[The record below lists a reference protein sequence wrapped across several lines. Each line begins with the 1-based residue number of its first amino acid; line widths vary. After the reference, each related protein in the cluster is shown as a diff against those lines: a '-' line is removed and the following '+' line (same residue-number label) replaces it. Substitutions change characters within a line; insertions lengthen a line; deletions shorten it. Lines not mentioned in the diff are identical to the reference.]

1 MRKIYKTISLEPM
14 TSRLPS
20 VVPAYV
26 PGTNTPI
33 TFDEESL
40 SGRGYAYTSNWGL
53 IPCNVEIHGSV
64 CNKHDSCNVISFERL
79 SIWYHKFKEYY
90 KLLND
95 YGHCNTVYASATQYY
110 DNESK
115 RWPDDLRLGNDR
127 QTYVDLDAEIVC
139 MGGKVSSSTRSQ
151 TACQTSGITESVD
164 NGFYKWICENV
175 VPTYKLPKD
184 LQDYWQRDTLYY
196 PDVIKWIGWF
206 ENRSQYEDITE
217 ESGCTDSAV
226 TDCCDCI
233 EYIKRG
239 GAAELARMEA
249 WYGKIQTNIASLNS
263 KVSGCYVPHIIS
275 PIELQNSIEDLGEFT
290 IFCEEYKA
298 GVDYRTIPTE
308 DGGTKTIIHFE
319 SGNTHSGTTVLKDGV
334 AQKLVSGMGY
344 SYDERFMEL
353 VPDDEGWKI
362 LPLSSSSSKPT
373 GYTSSKLQ
381 YIHLDNYLTD
391 DVGNMI
397 EGIYDVSGKT
407 NHQPKEGEILEPLY
421 QKDVITNVVNID
433 GHEKMFKGDVIDSM
447 TFYYK
452 FVDGDKD
459 SATEKTVS
467 EKYKVVEAI
476 SGSTAVKETKEA
488 TYTETD
494 IGEETILVTS
504 IYDDDIYCDVKYH
517 VGNIYVLYE
526 TTEDGKKVQKS
537 RMATVTDDGFDGN
550 GVEYNET
557 VQFEKTRVEYYL
569 KAEDKL
575 ASPSEVAIPSAHSIS
590 YPIYVYKL
598 KQKEDII
605 ESNTYNTPYA
615 DNLTKFNIT
624 IDRKYD
630 ADWDI
635 SGDTKS
641 PLIREE
647 YKLGLATLESVKNNI
662 YIDRGINPAFEKHLK
677 LGEVTSLEALENYG
691 NGYFKIMEN

>member
-1 MRKIYKTISLEPM
+1 M
-14 TSRLPS
+14 
-20 VVPAYV
+20 
-26 PGTNTPI
+26 
-33 TFDEESL
+33 
-40 SGRGYAYTSNWGL
+40 
-53 IPCNVEIHGSV
+53 
-64 CNKHDSCNVISFERL
+64 
-79 SIWYHKFKEYY
+79 
-90 KLLND
+90 
-95 YGHCNTVYASATQYY
+95 
-110 DNESK
+110 
-115 RWPDDLRLGNDR
+115 
-127 QTYVDLDAEIVC
+127 
-139 MGGKVSSSTRSQ
+139 
-151 TACQTSGITESVD
+151 
-164 NGFYKWICENV
+164 
-175 VPTYKLPKD
+175 
-184 LQDYWQRDTLYY
+184 
-196 PDVIKWIGWF
+196 
-206 ENRSQYEDITE
+206 
-217 ESGCTDSAV
+217 
-226 TDCCDCI
+226 
-233 EYIKRG
+233 
-239 GAAELARMEA
+239 
-249 WYGKIQTNIASLNS
+249 
-263 KVSGCYVPHIIS
+263 
-275 PIELQNSIEDLGEFT
+275 GEFT

-353 VPDDEGWKI
+353 VSDDEGWKI

-630 ADWDI
+630 ADWNI